1 MVSVC
6 TCNALCISHSLSVAR
21 SCLFCK
27 ALTNKPDFIYAV
39 SFIMAWVSP
48 RSSYHALITLLICC
62 YIPIG
67 LCILSMS
74 GSLPCSP
81 RHAVV
86 GVACVYL
93 LFGCWDIGKA
103 CGAVL
108 RLPYLYLDI
117 SIARTIYKIK
127 LAALCK
133 TTKSK
138 RVFVWYVL
146 FLCILH

>member
-1 MVSVC
+1 
-6 TCNALCISHSLSVAR
+6 
-21 SCLFCK
+21 
-27 ALTNKPDFIYAV
+27 
-39 SFIMAWVSP
+39 MAWVSP
-48 RSSYHALITLLICC
+48 RSSYHALITLLVCC

-86 GVACVYL
+86 GVACMYL

-103 CGAVL
+103 CDAVL

-117 SIARTIYKIK
+117 SIHHVVYLVKVAILWKVPK
-127 LAALCK
+127 N
-133 TTKSK
+133 K
-138 RVFVWYVL
+138 RAFVYHVM
-146 FLCILH
+146 FLCIITRKLVYNCRLHHVIYTICIIDLH